1 MRDAELIRSILR
13 LRSADRPPEDAIA
26 RLGKAELASQPESTI
41 VAIVRGYYEFKSN
54 GYADADIYREIEG
67 RREKEYGPEPLP
79 ADLNLDTYTR
89 YRLRMEYPG
98 QTALHDPVFVM
109 QAVHRARA
117 TLEKEYGPEGMP
129 VTFRTMPWVNNAIL
143 AYAALVAIGQ
153 GVLPGLELA
162 LRRVAPDDVAILL
175 LFLAVA
181 VAVVAGAIGFVG
193 KAVWG
198 RPLLL
203 ASLGVQFLIHVSLY
217 IYQADP
223 RGEFGAVDAAIVAF
237 MVAHLGVLSGFAV
250 YAYRTGR
257 PGPARA

>member
-1 MRDAELIRSILR
+1 
-13 LRSADRPPEDAIA
+13 
-26 RLGKAELASQPESTI
+26 
-41 VAIVRGYYEFKSN
+41 
-54 GYADADIYREIEG
+54 
-67 RREKEYGPEPLP
+67 
-79 ADLNLDTYTR
+79 
-89 YRLRMEYPG
+89 
-98 QTALHDPVFVM
+98 
-109 QAVHRARA
+109 
-117 TLEKEYGPEGMP
+117 MP
-129 VTFRTMPWVNNAIL
+129 VTLRTMPWVNNAIL

-203 ASLGVQFLIHVSLY
+203 ASLSVQFLIHVSIY

-257 PGPARA
+257 PGPAPA